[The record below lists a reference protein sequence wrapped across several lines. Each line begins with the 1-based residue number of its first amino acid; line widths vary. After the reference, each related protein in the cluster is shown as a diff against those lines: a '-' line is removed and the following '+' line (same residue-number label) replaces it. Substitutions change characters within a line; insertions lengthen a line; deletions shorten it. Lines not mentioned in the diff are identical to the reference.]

1 MQRTRFKSS
10 LYKVDSS
17 VLRLSAPA
25 QVCSGLPYII
35 EVEGRRRRC
44 SAEGR
49 RRMPLGVRSGE
60 APWSATPAVSGL
72 RCGARKGWHTVGR
85 GCDAGIER
93 RGGACLQRVLGLGGG
108 GVARRVGV
116 LGAHRLAAKAAAR
129 PVAMLMPA
137 ALRHAGCSE
146 LTHALAG
153 TAPSRAKREVTEAP
167 RPRTWHARAGL
178 RARPWRG
185 ATRRWA
191 AGRRGAARR
200 GLTCVG

>member
-1 MQRTRFKSS
+1 M
-10 LYKVDSS
+10 
-17 VLRLSAPA
+17 
-25 QVCSGLPYII
+25 
-35 EVEGRRRRC
+35 
-44 SAEGR
+44 
-49 RRMPLGVRSGE
+49 
-60 APWSATPAVSGL
+60 
-72 RCGARKGWHTVGR
+72 
-85 GCDAGIER
+85 
-93 RGGACLQRVLGLGGG
+93 QRVLGLGGG

-178 RARPWRG
+178 RVRVHDAYM
-185 ATRRWA
+185 RRVRDDLQMKIP
-191 AGRRGAARR
+191 AGKSRALQEVRHFSILALAVWPSK
-200 GLTCVG
+200 LLFESVMTHE